1 MKKIRNLLGLC
12 LILFS
17 CPTADTDRSGGKIV
31 PDELTLDMGKLVPI
45 EKTLTFF
52 DGTVVK
58 YRAYEKIYYVKNVA
72 DPMYQYLNFYVPES
86 AYAGGDEIP
95 IFLKNNVG
103 GYLASRFQEPA
114 NTDVTGWALREGFV
128 VVIPGVR
135 GWNSAV
141 NQKGEPVTTGAVGGP
156 PGGAVSSVEN
166 DAIIYN
172 GRAPAAIVDLKAVV
186 RYLRHNDAVMPGNAE
201 RIISDGTSAGG
212 ALSALLGAAGNNPLY
227 EPYLRE
233 IGAAEERDDIFA
245 AVCFCPIIDLE
256 HADMTYEW
264 LYQRTNAKN
273 RALRPEQTAISNEL
287 AAFYPAYL
295 DSLGLKTP
303 EGTPLTSANYTG
315 YLKTFLVRSAQKA
328 RDAGFDI
335 PAETGVILNKDFRG
349 VPGELVTDID
359 LETYLNYVVGR
370 TPLKTPPAFDTL
382 GVLRQGPSAENNE
395 FGDSRGKP
403 ANFTAFSLQKSNPSA
418 IIDSALQEKINLMN
432 PMYFIGDGASTAAQN
447 WYIRHGALDRDTAFQ
462 IPINLYTKLVNF
474 DYDVDFRLTWN
485 RGHQGDYDFDD
496 LFTWIKTILHATKK
510 IKGGET

>member
-1 MKKIRNLLGLC
+1 MKKIVKFLGVC
-12 LILFS
+12 LVLFS
-17 CPTADTDRSGGKIV
+17 CATADSGRNSGKTV

-52 DGTVVK
+52 DGAVVK

-72 DPMYQYLNFYVPES
+72 DPMYQYLNCYVPES
-86 AYAGGDEIP
+86 AYTGGDAIP

-114 NTDVTGWALREGFV
+114 NTDVTGWALRKGFV

-141 NQKGEPVTTGAVGGP
+141 NQKGEPVTTGAAGGP
-156 PGGAVSSVEN
+156 PGSAVLPVH
-166 DAIIYN
+166 DAVIYT

-186 RYLRHNDAVMPGNAE
+186 RYLRHNDALMPGSAE
-201 RIISDGTSAGG
+201 HIISDGTSAGG
-212 ALSALLGAAGNNPLY
+212 ALSALLGASGNNPLY

-273 RALRPEQTAISNEL
+273 RTLRPEQTAISNEL
-287 AAFYPAYL
+287 AALYPAYL
-295 DSLGLKTP
+295 DGLGLQTP
-303 EGTPLTSANYTG
+303 EGTPLTSANYTA
-315 YLKTFLVRSAQKA
+315 YLKTFLMRSAQKA

-349 VPGELVTDID
+349 ASGELVMDID
-359 LETYLNYVVGR
+359 FETYLNYVVSR
-370 TPLKTPPAFDTL
+370 TPLKTPPAFDPF
-382 GVLRQGPSAENNE
+382 GVLGQGPSAENNE
-395 FGDSRGKP
+395 FGDTKGNP

-418 IIDSALQEKINLMN
+418 AIDSTLQEKINLMN
-432 PMYFIGDGASTAAQN
+432 PMYFIGDGMSTTAHN
-447 WYIRHGALDRDTAFQ
+447 WYLRHGALDRDTAFQ
-462 IPINLYTKLVNF
+462 IPINLYTKLINS

-496 LFTWIKTILHATKK
+496 LFAWIKTILPAAKK
-510 IKGGET
+510 N